1 MISQPAA
8 ATAAYNEEEELQ
20 RVMRLSMMDHENVP
34 GAVAVPGLGASNQRP
49 AWSAPNHAPPPSGG
63 AGYRQ
68 ASNMDIM
75 SLVQMGFTAAQAQ
88 DALARHNFDVH
99 QAANYLLGGL

>member
-1 MISQPAA
+1 
-8 ATAAYNEEEELQ
+8 
-20 RVMRLSMMDHENVP
+20 MRLSMMEQENVP
-34 GAVAVPGLGASNQRP
+34 GAVVMPGLGASNQRP
-49 AWSAPNHAPPPSGG
+49 TWGAQTSGPPPSSG

-99 QAANYLLGGL
+99 QAANFLLGGL